1 MIHFLYMVR
10 LNKTSLYSKQIQ
22 DLLLQLAKVT
32 APKEAAHAHAIL
44 SELLGTEEQIMLAKR
59 LAAIVLLAEGYS
71 SYKISRTLKLSKST
85 IATISFKMERG
96 DYKAVLKTLGKDKKD
111 YFAILKALDDILHL
125 GGILPHYNGLSRY
138 KRF

>member
-1 MIHFLYMVR
+1 MVR
-10 LNKTSLYSKQIQ
+10 LNKTSLYPKQIQ